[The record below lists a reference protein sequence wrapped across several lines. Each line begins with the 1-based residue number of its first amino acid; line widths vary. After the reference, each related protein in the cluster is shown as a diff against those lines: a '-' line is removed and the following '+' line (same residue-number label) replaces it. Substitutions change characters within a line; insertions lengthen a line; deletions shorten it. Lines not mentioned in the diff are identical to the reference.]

1 MKFLGVLLCGI
12 NKVSSKKLIT
22 FSIFALIIFAVATYY
37 ILFFKPKNS
46 LELYQVISFAKD
58 YNDVQNLMLEGYED
72 NFSKEDFEYINRID
86 TQANSISQ
94 FTLFEYDEK
103 TYLVM
108 TSPGTEKLK
117 VLAVEEL
124 PEDVRK
130 YFLELTK

>member
-1 MKFLGVLLCGI
+1 MLLCGI

>member
-1 MKFLGVLLCGI
+1 M
-12 NKVSSKKLIT
+12 
-22 FSIFALIIFAVATYY
+22 FAVATYY

>member
-1 MKFLGVLLCGI
+1 MLLCGI

-22 FSIFALIIFAVATYY
+22 FSIFALIIFAAATYY

-58 YNDVQNLMLEGYED
+58 YNEVQNLMLEGYED

-108 TSPGTEKLK
+108 TSPGTERLR

-124 PEDVRK
+124 PKDVRN
-130 YFLELTK
+130 YFLDLTK